1 MFLTQTSK
9 HLDNEKSFKPTDDD
23 CREWFNLL
31 NEEVFGNKLPEIE
44 LKVKRLKGEHANF
57 CYWRKCDGRPKDEIV
72 INFNTKFASK
82 KLFVEILAHEMIH
95 LFQYCYDE
103 PLGHG
108 PSFWAW
114 RDNLKIKGLTLHK
127 VA

>member
-1 MFLTQTSK
+1 MVVQRLK
-9 HLDNEKSFKPTDDD
+9 HLDDGKSFKPTNED

-31 NEEVFGNKLPEIE
+31 NKEIFGNKLPEIE

-57 CYWRKCDGRPKDEIV
+57 CYWNKCDGMPRDEIA
-72 INFNTKFASK
+72 INFNTKFASE

-114 RDNLKIKGLTLHK
+114 RDNLNIKGLTLHK